1 MAIRKQ
7 LVQVQPKKI
16 EMWQWQ
22 PPPLHPGVVT
32 MAKHK
37 LQLEDLS
44 QTCRRDH
51 YCVRCVHAFCSHCCD
66 DHHFVPLGSHI
77 VIPIAGVDAATGKPV
92 IPAHYPRR
100 PDLPITDFVI
110 GLITANDFAEEHPRD
125 AYCMYCFIAFS
136 TALCHHHHT
145 CAADC
150 VLRIVRSHDGRHCVR
165 CTGDEPWFPYME
177 SVLGDPVAVEEEEG
191 DDGEVVAVLLLL
203 PVLRRSSPTACVH
216 CGGEVP
222 KHMRRSVLC
231 SPACDAAH
239 QLEVAQRRE
248 RRDAVLAARRL
259 AKLNIHAV

>member
-1 MAIRKQ
+1 
-7 LVQVQPKKI
+7 
-16 EMWQWQ
+16 
-22 PPPLHPGVVT
+22 

-110 GLITANDFAEEHPRD
+110 GLINANDFAEEHPRD
-125 AYCMYCFIAFS
+125 AYCMYCFMAFS

-259 AKLNIHAV
+259 AKLHIDTV